1 MKRCALLLR
10 GLLDGKF
17 KGEKRRFRI
26 FCDGC
31 RRGAFGSGA
40 DESKVRAQ
48 ARVGTVC
55 SRAASPRERVTLAG
69 VAADEA

>member
-1 MKRCALLLR
+1 M
-10 GLLDGKF
+10 
-17 KGEKRRFRI
+17 